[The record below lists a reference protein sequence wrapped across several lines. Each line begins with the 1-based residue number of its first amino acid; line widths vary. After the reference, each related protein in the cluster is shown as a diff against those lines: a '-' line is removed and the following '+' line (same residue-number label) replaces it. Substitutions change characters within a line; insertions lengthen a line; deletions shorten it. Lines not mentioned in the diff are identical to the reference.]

1 MRIFIDANII
11 VDVLLKRREF
21 YEDAS
26 NVLSICEKHKSAL
39 APHTISNIFFI
50 TRKDYTARERKHTLL
65 KILEYIDIIPT
76 GKYQIV
82 QALKN
87 DDIDDF
93 EDALQL
99 ECAREFNADF
109 IVSRDADGF
118 ANSDVEVITPYEFVK
133 KFGDFSAK

>member
-1 MRIFIDANII
+1 MRVFIDANII
-11 VDVLLKRREF
+11 IDVLLNRPEF

-26 NVLSICEKHKSAL
+26 NVLNICRKHKPAL
-39 APHTISNIFFI
+39 APHTVSNIFFVA
-50 TRKDYTARERKHTLL
+50 RKNFTEKERKATLL

-76 GKYQIV
+76 GKYQVV

-109 IVSRDADGF
+109 IVSRDTAGF
-118 ANSDVEVITPYEFVK
+118 ACSDIEVISPKEF
-133 KFGDFSAK
+133 AKRFAATD

>member
-1 MRIFIDANII
+1 MKNRQ
-11 VDVLLKRREF
+11 EF
-21 YEDAS
+21 LRFAETE
-26 NVLSICEKHKSAL
+26 NKKSAL

-50 TRKDYTARERKHTLL
+50 TRKDYTAKERKSMLL
-65 KILEYIDIIPT
+65 EILKYIDIVPT

-87 DDIDDF
+87 DEIDDF

-109 IVSRDADGF
+109 IVSRDVAGF
-118 ANSDVEVITPYEFVK
+118 TNTDIEVITPKEFIK
-133 KFGDFSAK
+133 RFE